1 MSEDPHQQLSADEIV
16 VLKFAAHRQLA
27 RWAQKRELSPRQRV
41 RRIALVRAARKLEDK
56 ALAQGCD
63 LHVVRDR

>member
-27 RWAQKRELSPRQRV
+27 RWAHKRELSPRQRAKRV
-41 RRIALVRAARKLEDK
+41 ALVGAS
-56 ALAQGCD
+56 
-63 LHVVRDR
+63 RDREDPAKVQKPGF